1 MDALKER
8 MVNYVLDFIK
18 EKKREVR
25 KSDLFDEIMRQF
37 ASELKNKC
45 SNDNPFADEMF
56 AGSVINETYVV
67 YGLTYTIENDRL
79 IGLTEEGQKAA
90 DHAEG
95 ISGYLCEK
103 EKERKSLKQ
112 QNKIQACSGMV
123 SLIIAVV
130 SFCIDYLS
138 PNSIWSNNIAF
149 LACGVAIG
157 LGATRLFRIIA
168 DKIEKKR
175 NK

>member
-18 EKKREVR
+18 EKRREVR

-56 AGSVINETYVV
+56 TDSVIRETHVV
-67 YGLTYTIENDRL
+67 YGLTYTAENDKL
-79 IGLTEEGQKAA
+79 IGLTEEGNEAA

-95 ISGYLCEK
+95 ISGYLCDK
-103 EKERKSLKQ
+103 EKERKELKL
-112 QNKIQACSGMV
+112 QNKIQTYSGIGA
-123 SLIIAVV
+123 LIIAFV
-130 SFCIDYLS
+130 SFSIDYQS
-138 PNSIWSNNIAF
+138 PNSIWSNNIVY
-149 LACGVAIG
+149 LTCGVAIG

-168 DKIEKKR
+168 DIIEKKR

>member
-8 MVNYVLDFIK
+8 IVNYLLSFIR
-18 EKKREVR
+18 ERGREVI

-56 AGSVINETYVV
+56 TDSVIHETHVV
-67 YGLTYTIENDRL
+67 YGLTYTADNDKL
-79 IGLTEEGQKAA
+79 IGLTKEGHKAA

-103 EKERKSLKQ
+103 EKEIKELKL
-112 QNKIQACSGMV
+112 QNKIQTYSGIG

-130 SFCIDYLS
+130 SFCIDYQS
-138 PNSIWSNNIAF
+138 PNSTWSNNIVY
-149 LACGVAIG
+149 LACGVAVG

-168 DKIEKKR
+168 DKLEKK
-175 NK
+175 